1 MQGQTRLTMLFKGVP
16 VCQGLSLG
24 HQELS
29 KALGA
34 ILWAFGDNPSR
45 FRLPPGR

>member
-1 MQGQTRLTMLFKGVP
+1 MKGQTRLTMLFKGVP
-16 VCQGLSLG
+16 VRQELSLG

-34 ILWAFGDNPSR
+34 ILWAFADNPQS
-45 FRLPPGR
+45 F